1 MNLNPI
7 VEIFDGQNPV
17 AFWTFWIFALIGIWV
32 VWFLLTKWRSAKWY
46 MPFWIASISV
56 LSLWWGAALVNA
68 FHVGNGLPGNGWDAY
83 GAAIIFFMSI
93 PAIVLD
99 IIFLL
104 RWPKSSK
111 SGGSGH

>member
-68 FHVGNGLPGNGWDAY
+68 FHVGNGLPGNGVFPNNL
-83 GAAIIFFMSI
+83 GVEITVNNI
-93 PAIVLD
+93 D
-99 IIFLL
+99 I
-104 RWPKSSK
+104 RPR
-111 SGGSGH
+111 

>member
-7 VEIFDGQNPV
+7 VEIFDGQNPF
-17 AFWTFWIFALIGIWV
+17 AFWTFWIFALTGIWL
-32 VWFLLTKWRSAKWY
+32 VWIVLTKWRSIKWY
-46 MPFWIASISV
+46 KPYWITSISL
-56 LSLWWGAALVNA
+56 LSVWWVAALINA
-68 FHVGNGLPGNGWDAY
+68 IYIGDGPPGNGWDAY
-83 GAAIIFFMSI
+83 GAAIVFFLSI